1 MTTTSEFIEGP
12 ELDKII
18 VHNCDK
24 YRKSFISIVEKSGV
38 GDVDVEEFLK
48 DRWWGKLS
56 PPTKKIMGFF
66 IPKFQSWNWAG
77 FFFNVYWLIYR
88 KQRLGW
94 LFLVF
99 SLLCLLPEH
108 WDPGLDNLSV
118 IPFVAAVVCGGKG
131 DSFIMVNALKMYA
144 KKTPL
149 DDRDPRSIRGPIIA
163 IILTI
168 VYFVIYGVLLNEGII
183 PPLETSSPASQ

>member
-12 ELDKII
+12 KLDKII

-38 GDVDVEEFLK
+38 GDADVEEFLK

-66 IPKFQSWNWAG
+66 IPKFRSWNWAG

-94 LFLVF
+94 KVF
-99 SLLCLLPEH
+99 YSLRENRLA
-108 WDPGLDNLSV
+108 S
-118 IPFVAAVVCGGKG
+118 
-131 DSFIMVNALKMYA
+131 
-144 KKTPL
+144 KK
-149 DDRDPRSIRGPIIA
+149 RGNTGRYPS
-163 IILTI
+163 
-168 VYFVIYGVLLNEGII
+168 
-183 PPLETSSPASQ
+183 TSC

>member
-1 MTTTSEFIEGP
+1 MTTISEFIEGP

-38 GDVDVEEFLK
+38 GDTDVEEFLK

-66 IPKFQSWNWAG
+66 IPKFRSWNWAG

-99 SLLCLLPEH
+99 FS
-108 WDPGLDNLSV
+108 
-118 IPFVAAVVCGGKG
+118 IP
-131 DSFIMVNALKMYA
+131 
-144 KKTPL
+144 
-149 DDRDPRSIRGPIIA
+149 
-163 IILTI
+163 I
-168 VYFVIYGVLLNEGII
+168 VYTLGSRSRQLNLYPIF
-183 PPLETSSPASQ
+183 SSFRVRRKR

>member
-1 MTTTSEFIEGP
+1 MTTISEFIEGP

-38 GDVDVEEFLK
+38 GDADVEEFLK

-66 IPKFQSWNWAG
+66 IPKFRSWNWAG

-99 SLLCLLPEH
+99 FS
-108 WDPGLDNLSV
+108 
-118 IPFVAAVVCGGKG
+118 IP
-131 DSFIMVNALKMYA
+131 
-144 KKTPL
+144 
-149 DDRDPRSIRGPIIA
+149 
-163 IILTI
+163 I
-168 VYFVIYGVLLNEGII
+168 VYTLGSRSRQLNLYPIF
-183 PPLETSSPASQ
+183 SSFRVRRKR